1 METGEKT
8 VSSGKLIQPRV
19 AAVFATMNR
28 AKTAAACVRALAAQS
43 RAPDLVVVA
52 DNVSSDDTV
61 AMLKSHGGLPFPLE
75 VLEMPENVGN
85 AGGVEAAMAFAFDH
99 GCDAVWIL
107 DDDSWPRENALGELL
122 AGDFDPRVVRHSI
135 QVDPKTGDLT
145 WPLQV
150 FDGKAFR
157 LASRLDELP
166 DEPWV
171 RTRIMWTGALVPKLV
186 REKVGRV
193 LCGLFIRGE
202 DEEYPWRFEIHGFQ
216 QSAAIRSVLDHP
228 GPENLIHLR
237 FLGRN
242 FFLEKNLAD
251 WKLYYKVRNMVW
263 LKVRQ
268 HGWFRALAIGTT
280 YLAVVAR
287 VDGIHRLPLVM
298 EAIRDGIVG
307 RLGKWSKHP

>member
-1 METGEKT
+1 METCEKA
-8 VSSGKLIQPRV
+8 VSSANLIPPRV

-28 AKTAAACVRALAAQS
+28 AETAAGCVRALAAQS
-43 RAPDLVVVA
+43 RPPALVVVT

-61 AMLKSHGGLPFPLE
+61 AMLHSIGDLPFPLE
-75 VLEMPENVGN
+75 VLRMPENVGN

-107 DDDSWPRENALGELL
+107 DDDSWPRENALEELL
-122 AGDFDPRVVRHSI
+122 DGEFDPRVVRHSI
-135 QVDPKTGDLT
+135 QIDPRTGQLT
-145 WPLQV
+145 WPMQV
-150 FDGKAFR
+150 FDGQQFR
-157 LASRLDELP
+157 LAGRMDELLAQ
-166 DEPWV
+166 PWV

-202 DEEYPWRFEIHGFQ
+202 DEEYPWRFEVHGFT

-237 FLGRN
+237 VLGRN
-242 FFLEKNLAD
+242 FFIEKDLTD

-268 HGWFRALAIGTT
+268 YGWIRALAMGAT
-280 YLAVVAR
+280 YLVVVAR
-287 VDGIHRLPLVM
+287 VDGFHRLPLVM
-298 EAIRDGIVG
+298 EAIRDGLVG